1 MARWQRWGRRWRSL
15 LLGGAT
21 LAAVLTGT
29 GRPSL
34 GAEDIIVAYG
44 FFERTIPIEDLVA
57 FAEGRGLSRQLEA
70 YARLFNL
77 SDEDLAQIQQV
88 LNQPISFDSDTI
100 NVNESVAIAQFLYT
114 DQGEALLELLG
125 QVVQTPSRQSGFY
138 ALRAGL
144 ILAAAEEPPGLT
156 VLTFLAKYPT
166 PALRVDVIRGLAIA
180 DQIKNTVGTATAAI
194 NWVHTQ
200 AALTASEEPESV
212 VLTARQLARDAPPYG
227 ASRSE
232 VEVSQ
237 RRLRANLYLPT
248 PIRNWPPLPAQ
259 APVVVISHGLG
270 DNRYSYDY
278 LGRYLAQQGFV
289 VAVLDHPGSNSDQ
302 ILSLLTG
309 FSSNLVSDEEFI
321 QRPQDITALLDTLES
336 QLANNSVWRDRVDF
350 QNVGVVGQSF
360 GGYTALALGG
370 ATLQPDA
377 LANLCAPQVVPVNP
391 SLLLQCQAVSIP
403 TAPDLQDDRVQA
415 VLAINPVGS
424 ALLGP
429 NGYGNIDVPTLMV
442 AGVADT
448 VAPALPEQIR
458 PFSWLQ
464 TPERYLVVIGNA
476 THFSMIDAEAEDASV
491 ALPPGVIGPNPQI
504 TQAYLEVL
512 SLGFFKTYLEGDS
525 RYQTILTSRYLQ
537 DSLAT
542 DPFVPISLIR
552 DLPPGMLEQALSPQ

>member
-1 MARWQRWGRRWRSL
+1 
-15 LLGGAT
+15 
-21 LAAVLTGT
+21 
-29 GRPSL
+29 
-34 GAEDIIVAYG
+34 
-44 FFERTIPIEDLVA
+44 
-57 FAEGRGLSRQLEA
+57 
-70 YARLFNL
+70 
-77 SDEDLAQIQQV
+77 
-88 LNQPISFDSDTI
+88 
-100 NVNESVAIAQFLYT
+100 
-114 DQGEALLELLG
+114 
-125 QVVQTPSRQSGFY
+125 
-138 ALRAGL
+138 
-144 ILAAAEEPPGLT
+144 
-156 VLTFLAKYPT
+156 
-166 PALRVDVIRGLAIA
+166 
-180 DQIKNTVGTATAAI
+180 
-194 NWVHTQ
+194 
-200 AALTASEEPESV
+200 
-212 VLTARQLARDAPPYG
+212 
-227 ASRSE
+227 
-232 VEVSQ
+232 
-237 RRLRANLYLPT
+237 
-248 PIRNWPPLPAQ
+248 
-259 APVVVISHGLG
+259 VVVISHGLG

-552 DLPPGMLEQALSPQ
+552 DLPPGMLEQALSP